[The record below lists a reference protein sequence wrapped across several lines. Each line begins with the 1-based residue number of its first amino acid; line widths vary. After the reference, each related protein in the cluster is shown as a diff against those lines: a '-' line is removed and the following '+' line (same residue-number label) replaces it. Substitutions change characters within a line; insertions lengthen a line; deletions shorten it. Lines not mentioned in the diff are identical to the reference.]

1 MTDEHRKTL
10 DNLLESLEDGLVNHL
25 GGPPKNAN
33 SERLQREV
41 SALRAVLNGLTI
53 TVSVSDG
60 EDPEDLGAVLHFVAD
75 RSTSST
81 AEMRLFSARATS
93 TRTSSLVP
101 RDHTVGSTARA
112 GIRSPN
118 SGHATNCLHPSSR
131 LIRRRR

>member
-10 DNLLESLEDGLVNHL
+10 DNLLESLEDGLVNDL

-75 RSTSST
+75 RIADGNGNGAFVHGKTIAKWSLPDEVT
-81 AEMRLFSARATS
+81 A
-93 TRTSSLVP
+93 
-101 RDHTVGSTARA
+101 
-112 GIRSPN
+112 
-118 SGHATNCLHPSSR
+118 
-131 LIRRRR
+131 